1 MVVFLHTRPNMS
13 PRMTNTLKAYLEAR
27 TGLQKEKATL
37 ESRLREI
44 NSVLGGA
51 ALPTAAPQ
59 GQAAE
64 PAKRRKM
71 SAAARA
77 RIAAA
82 AKARWAKVKAT
93 TKGAAPAKPKRRT
106 MSAAARAKMAAAAR
120 TRWAKAK
127 AAGRKRL

>member
-1 MVVFLHTRPNMS
+1 
-13 PRMTNTLKAYLEAR
+13 MTDILKTFLKAR
-27 TGLQKEKATL
+27 TNLRQEKTQL

-44 NSVLGGA
+44 NTVLGGA
-51 ALPTAAPQ
+51 AAPK
-59 GQAAE
+59 AAE
-64 PAKRRKM
+64 PIVESGKPKRRRM

-82 AKARWAKVKAT
+82 AKARWAKI
-93 TKGAAPAKPKRRT
+93 KGAEPTKPKRHK

-120 TRWAKAK
+120 ARWAKAK

>member
-1 MVVFLHTRPNMS
+1 MVVFLHTRLNML
-13 PRMTNTLKAYLEAR
+13 PCMTDLLKAYLDAR

-44 NSVLGGA
+44 KSVLGDA

-93 TKGAAPAKPKRRT
+93 TKAGAAPFAFIP
-106 MSAAARAKMAAAAR
+106 
-120 TRWAKAK
+120 
-127 AAGRKRL
+127 